1 MRLRQSPG
9 QISTS
14 PMRLATTTDLRTIF
28 VGNLPATITE
38 EQLFHMFD
46 IYGGI
51 QHIEIV
57 RKPTTNG
64 EQ

>member
-1 MRLRQSPG
+1 
-9 QISTS
+9 
-14 PMRLATTTDLRTIF
+14 MRLATTTDLRTIF